1 MGRWLSQ
8 AWEATLTKSIIGAAL
23 GAVLSWLMTSN
34 VEPVFIAIGSAVI
47 PLVINALNKMD
58 PRYGVGKMPML
69 SDVANMPEIVIEGE
83 DV

>member
-23 GAVLSWLMTSN
+23 GAVLSWLVTSN
-34 VEPVFIAIGSAVI
+34 VEPIFIAIGSAVI

-58 PRYGVGKMPML
+58 PRYGVGQLPML

-83 DV
+83 NV

>member
-8 AWEATLTKSIIGAAL
+8 AWSATLTKSILGAAL

-34 VEPVFIAIGSAVI
+34 VEPLIVAIGGSVI
-47 PLVINALNKMD
+47 PLMINALNKYD
-58 PRYGVGKMPML
+58 PRYGVGKLPML
-69 SDVANMPEIVIEGE
+69 SDTADMAEMTIEGE

>member
-1 MGRWLSQ
+1 
-8 AWEATLTKSIIGAAL
+8 
-23 GAVLSWLMTSN
+23 MTSN
-34 VEPVFIAIGSAVI
+34 VDPVFIAIGSAVI

-58 PRYGVGKMPML
+58 PRYGVGKLPML